1 MFKVLLV
8 APYPELENTATQIYE
23 KHFKSSEFHVDIKV
37 IRVEEIEKTI
47 LDNEYDLIIGRGYS
61 AALFKKREI
70 AASILEIPIT
80 GYDVLRALLKAKK
93 LYGLEKIL
101 IIVSSTYNHDEKV
114 LSLVAGSKIKVLE
127 ETEHAKITAVVAK
140 AKSEGY
146 KTIIG
151 GYSVVSVAE
160 EMGLNGLTIET
171 GDEAIV
177 QIMREAVRM
186 KETILKEREQ
196 RKIYEIITQ
205 TSKEG
210 IVYVNNKGE
219 VKLANKKILQMIY
232 TERGRVHGK
241 KISAAYP
248 FFSEICDNVMQSGQ
262 PLYNELQEI
271 QNTRMSVDYT
281 PVIVGNTPVGVVIT
295 CQTVKTIQQRESQLR
310 KKLSEKGLIANY
322 TFSDIIRK
330 SELMEKTIS
339 LSQKY
344 ARVSS
349 NILIVG
355 ETGTGKELMAQ
366 SIHNA
371 SERRNG
377 PFVAINCAAFPENLL
392 ESELF
397 GYVDGA
403 FTGSRKGGKM
413 GVFEQAHHGT
423 LFLDEIS
430 EIPINFQGK
439 LLRVLQERQ
448 VRRIG
453 DDKVID
459 VDTRIIVATN
469 RNLRQMVQN
478 KEFRQ
483 DLLYRLDILKIY
495 LPPLRERKDDILPL
509 FYFFLKKYNN
519 RFGKDIGECTPC
531 AEQMLMEY
539 NFEGNI
545 RELRNIT
552 ERIVV
557 ACENKKIDEKIMRAV
572 LYPED
577 IYFIENPVMKQD
589 EVEQI
594 DVEPFLNINMEREKI
609 IEMLR
614 ITGGKKG
621 EAAERLGIDR
631 TTLWRKM
638 KSYHLE

>member
-8 APYPELENTATQIYE
+8 TPYPELEDTAKQIYE
-23 KHFKSSEFHVDIKV
+23 THFKNQEFQVDIRV
-37 IRVEEIEKTI
+37 IRVEEIEKI
-47 LDNEYDLIIGRGYS
+47 SWDEGYDLMIGRGYS
-61 AALFKKREI
+61 AALLKQQNMEI
-70 AASILEIPIT
+70 PVLEIPIT
-80 GYDVLRALLKAKK
+80 GYDVLRAILKVKS
-93 LYGLEKIL
+93 LYGSEKIL
-101 IIVSSTYNHDEKV
+101 VLVSATHNHDEKV
-114 LSLVAGSKIKVLE
+114 LSLMSGTEITVLE
-127 ETEHAKITAVVAK
+127 ETEYEKISKAVEK
-140 AKSEGY
+140 AKRQGY
-146 KTIIG
+146 RTIIG
-151 GYSVVSVAE
+151 GYSAVSAAE
-160 EMGLNGLTIET
+160 EIGLNGLVIET

-177 QIMREAVRM
+177 QIMREAARM
-186 KETILKEREQ
+186 KETILQERER
-196 RKIYEIITQ
+196 RKIYETITQ

-210 IVYVNNKGE
+210 IIYVNSRGE
-219 VKLANKKILQMIY
+219 VELANKKILQMIY
-232 TERGRVHGK
+232 TDKGSVHGNV
-241 KISAAYP
+241 ISSVYP
-248 FFSEICDNVMQSGQ
+248 FFSEIYYNIMRTGQS
-262 PLYNELQEI
+262 LYNELQEI

-281 PVIVGNTPVGVVIT
+281 PVIVGEKPAGVVIT
-295 CQTVKTIQQRESQLR
+295 CQSVKTIQQRESQLR
-310 KKLSEKGLIANY
+310 KKLSEKGFVANY
-322 TFSDIIRK
+322 TFSDVIRK
-330 SELMEKTIS
+330 SELMEKTIT

-344 ARVSS
+344 AQVSS

-377 PFVAINCAAFPENLL
+377 PFVAVNCAAFPENLL

-459 VDTRIIVATN
+459 VDTRIIAATN
-469 RNLRQMVQN
+469 RNLRQMVRN

-483 DLLYRLDILKIY
+483 DLLYRIDVLKIY
-495 LPPLRERKDDILPL
+495 LPPLRERKEDILPL
-509 FYFFLKKYNN
+509 FYNFLKKYNN
-519 RFGKDIGECTPC
+519 RFGKDIGGCTC
-531 AEQMLMEY
+531 KAEQMLMQY
-539 NFEGNI
+539 DFEGNI
-545 RELRNIT
+545 RELRNIA
-552 ERIVV
+552 ERIAV
-557 ACENKKIDEKIMRAV
+557 ACEEKQIEEKVMQGV

-577 IYFIENPVMKQD
+577 IYFIENPVTKEEKVKQMD
-589 EVEQI
+589 LETAPNTKSEK
-594 DVEPFLNINMEREKI
+594 EKI
-609 IEMLR
+609 IETLQ

-621 EAAERLGIDR
+621 ETAERLGMDR

-638 KSYHLE
+638 KVYHLE

>member
-1 MFKVLLV
+1 MFKILLV
-8 APYPELENTATQIYE
+8 VPYPELENTAQQIYE
-23 KHFKSSEFHVDIKV
+23 SHFKNREFQVDIKV
-37 IRVEEIEKTI
+37 IRVEEIEQM
-47 LDNEYDLIIGRGYS
+47 LWDERYDLLIGRGYS
-61 AALFKKREI
+61 AALLKQRDMDVPV
-70 AASILEIPIT
+70 LEIPIT
-80 GYDVLRALLKAKK
+80 GYDVLRAILKAKK

-101 IIVSSTYNHDEKV
+101 VIVSSTHNHDEKV
-114 LSLVAGSKIKVLE
+114 LSRMMGAEISVLE
-127 ETEHAKITAVVAK
+127 ETEHAKIADAVEKAK
-140 AKSEGY
+140 AQGY

-151 GYSVVSVAE
+151 GYSAVSSAE
-160 EMGLNGLTIET
+160 KIGLNGLTIET
-171 GDEAIV
+171 GDEAVV

-186 KETILKEREQ
+186 KETILKERER
-196 RKIYEIITQ
+196 RKIYETITQ

-210 IVYVNNKGE
+210 ILYVNSKGVVE
-219 VKLANKKILQMIY
+219 LANKKILQMIY
-232 TERGRVHGK
+232 TDRRSVHGK
-241 KISAAYP
+241 SISSVYP
-248 FFSEICDNVMQSGQ
+248 FFSEIYCSVMKTGQ

-271 QNTRMSVDYT
+271 QNTEMSVDYT
-281 PVIVGNTPVGVVIT
+281 PVIVGKKPAGIVIT
-295 CQTVKTIQQRESQLR
+295 CQSVKTIQQRESQIR
-310 KKLSEKGLIANY
+310 KKLSEKGLVANY
-322 TFSDIIRK
+322 TFSDVIRK
-330 SELMEKTIS
+330 SELMEKTIT

-344 ARVSS
+344 AHVSS

-377 PFVAINCAAFPENLL
+377 PFVAVNCAAFPENLL

-483 DLLYRLDILKIY
+483 DLLYRLDVLKVY
-495 LPPLRERKDDILPL
+495 LPPLRERKEDILPL
-509 FYFFLKKYNN
+509 FYHFLKKYNN
-519 RFGKDIGECTPC
+519 RFGKDIEGCTEQ
-531 AEQMLMEY
+531 AEQMLTEY

-545 RELRNIT
+545 RELRNIA

-557 ACENKKIDEKIMRAV
+557 ACEDKQIDEKIMRGV

-577 IYFIENPVMKQD
+577 IYFIENPVVKD
-589 EVEQI
+589 EAPEAADAEIFSSTKMEKEQI
-594 DVEPFLNINMEREKI
+594 V
-609 IEMLR
+609 EMLR
-614 ITGGKKG
+614 LTGGRKK

-638 KSYHLE
+638 KAYHIE

>member
-8 APYPELENTATQIYE
+8 VPYPELEDTAKQIYE
-23 KHFKSSEFHVDIKV
+23 THFKNKEFQVDIRV
-37 IRVEEIEKTI
+37 IRVEEVEKMSW
-47 LDNEYDLIIGRGYS
+47 DENYDLLIGRGYS
-61 AALFKKREI
+61 AALLKQRNMEVQV
-70 AASILEIPIT
+70 LEIPIT
-80 GYDVLRALLKAKK
+80 GYDVLRAILKVKK
-93 LYGLEKIL
+93 MYGSEKIL
-101 IIVSSTYNHDEKV
+101 VLVSATYNHDEKV
-114 LSLVAGSKIKVLE
+114 LSLMADAEITVLE
-127 ETEHAKITAVVAK
+127 ETEYENLSKTVAK
-140 AKSEGY
+140 AKEQGY

-151 GYSVVSVAE
+151 GYSAVSAAE
-160 EMGLNGLTIET
+160 KIGLNGLTIET
-171 GDEAIV
+171 GDEAII
-177 QIMREAVRM
+177 QIMREAIRM
-186 KETILKEREQ
+186 KETILQERER
-196 RKIYEIITQ
+196 RKIYETITQ

-210 IVYVNNKGE
+210 IIYVNGKGE
-219 VKLANKKILQMIY
+219 VELANKKILQMIY
-232 TERGRVHGK
+232 TDKGSVHGNV
-241 KISAAYP
+241 ISSVYP
-248 FFSEICDNVMQSGQ
+248 FFSEIYYNVMETGQ

-271 QNTRMSVDYT
+271 QNTRMSVDYM
-281 PVIVGNTPVGVVIT
+281 PVIVGKKPAGVVIT
-295 CQTVKTIQQRESQLR
+295 CQSVKTIQRRESQLR
-310 KKLSEKGLIANY
+310 KKLSEKGLVANY
-322 TFSDIIRK
+322 TFSDVIRK
-330 SELMEKTIS
+330 SELMEKTIT

-344 ARVSS
+344 AQVSS

-377 PFVAINCAAFPENLL
+377 PFVAVNCAAFPENLL

-459 VDTRIIVATN
+459 VDTRIIAATN
-469 RNLRQMVQN
+469 RNLREMVRN

-483 DLLYRLDILKIY
+483 DLLYRLDVLKIY
-495 LPPLRERKDDILPL
+495 LPPLRERKEDILSL
-509 FYFFLKKYNN
+509 FYDFLKKYNN
-519 RFGKDIGECTPC
+519 CFGKDIGGCTRG
-531 AEQMLMEY
+531 AEQMLTEY
-539 NFEGNI
+539 DFEGNI
-545 RELRNIT
+545 RELRNIA
-552 ERIVV
+552 ERIAV
-557 ACENKKIDEKIMRAV
+557 ACEDKRIDEKIMRGV
-572 LYPED
+572 LYPEG
-577 IYFIENPVMKQD
+577 IYFIENSVTKEEKTKQMD
-589 EVEQI
+589 SEAVDDAKSEK
-594 DVEPFLNINMEREKI
+594 EKI
-609 IEMLR
+609 KEMLR
-614 ITGGKKG
+614 ITGGRKG

-638 KSYHLE
+638 KAYHLE